1 GDHYDDELFSD
12 VQDIKTALAKIHED
26 NQKIISKLESIPKI
40 KGEVESI
47 KKQINRQNISIST
60 LEGHLSS
67 IMIAIPHHHH
77 HH

>member
-1 GDHYDDELFSD
+1 MGDHYDDELFSD

-26 NQKIISKLESIPKI
+26 NQKIISKLESLLLL

-47 KKQINRQNISIST
+47 KKQINRQNISI
-60 LEGHLSS
+60 
-67 IMIAIPHHHH
+67 HHHH